1 MVEIEAI
8 LTPEIIGLIATV
20 ILSIFGVQ
28 AQKLKSKL
36 SVIKDLTIDVNDA
49 LYDNEISVDEIKK
62 ISDKLR
68 KLANA

>member
-49 LYDNEISVDEIKK
+49 LYDNEISVEEIKK

>member
-36 SVIKDLTIDVNDA
+36 SVLKDLTIDVNDA